1 MEITKIGK
9 IGGGQDGA
17 IFGHELFRLHHKG
30 GCAVYDLA
38 PLKDGGDPVYRTSFS
53 LGSLDLIVP
62 HCNAVCFGTEY
73 YAEGDEFPLLY
84 SNVYNNYA
92 SADNKRIG
100 ECCVYRLV
108 REGASFRA
116 DLVQLIAIGFC
127 EDATLWKASPDAH
140 GVRPYA
146 NFLVDTATRSY
157 YAYVMRNEEKGTR
170 FFRFD
175 LPSVQD
181 GEIDPVLGVRRVVLM
196 PEDIRASFDLPFF
209 RFIQGGIIE
218 GGILYSTEGFSNSEQ
233 NPPAIRTVDL
243 AKGSE
248 VYYHLPSLGIN
259 EEPEMIDFMDGVCY
273 YSDAYGNLFTVTF

>member
-17 IFGHELFRLHHKG
+17 IFGHLLFRLHQKG
-30 GCAVYDLA
+30 GCTVYDLA
-38 PLKDGGDPVYRTSFS
+38 PLKEGGDPAYLTAFT
-53 LGSLDLIVP
+53 LGSSDRIVP

-92 SADNKRIG
+92 SAENQRIG
-100 ECCVYRLV
+100 ECCVYRLM

-116 DLVQLIAIGFC
+116 DLVQLITIGFC
-127 EDATLWKASPDAH
+127 EDAALWKASPDSH

-146 NFLVDTATRSY
+146 NFLIDTDTRSY

-170 FFRFD
+170 HFRFD
-175 LPSVQD
+175 LPSVHAGQ
-181 GEIDPVLGVRRVVLM
+181 IDPVLGVRRVVLEK
-196 PEDIRASFDLPFF
+196 EDIRDYFDLPFY

-218 GGILYSTEGFSNSEQ
+218 GGILYSTEGFSNSEK
-233 NPPAIRTVDL
+233 NPPAIRAVDL
-243 AKGSE
+243 ATKRE
-248 VYYHLPSLGIN
+248 VYYHLPSFDIL

-273 YSDAYGNLFTVTF
+273 YSDAYGNLYTVSF